1 MVRDPTAAALSK
13 LRAAYDLFRL
23 EKQGSRLTQATILLR
38 PPAGKFFGW
47 LNRCCPGVRRFDDLD
62 ADALRPF
69 TAELEGYQVDPR
81 LLRMP
86 APRWP
91 GKEMTVFHIA
101 LLRRLLAACACPV
114 EELAVRILVG
124 VGGADVGT
132 LRPGAGGSRRAPN
145 LMLDSLDRGHA
156 ELRIRWNAGAKGRR
170 GRRVSGALLY
180 EQYGTLQAVW
190 FRVAQAIGQA
200 VAATVEYA
208 PEHAADAEQKSC
220 SSSLTGRGPRKGI
233 ARVGE
238 LSRRQE
244 VLQAEGCPTPPST
257 RSPGL
262 WIRRS

>member
-132 LRPGAGGSRRAPN
+132 LRPGAGGSRRAPQPDAR
-145 LMLDSLDRGHA
+145 LVGSRARRAADPLERRRQGPPGSPGVRGLAIRAVRDSPGSL
-156 ELRIRWNAGAKGRR
+156 
-170 GRRVSGALLY
+170 VSGGASDRSSRC
-180 EQYGTLQAVW
+180 GDG
-190 FRVAQAIGQA
+190 RV
-200 VAATVEYA
+200 
-208 PEHAADAEQKSC
+208 C
-220 SSSLTGRGPRKGI
+220 S
-233 ARVGE
+233 
-238 LSRRQE
+238 
-244 VLQAEGCPTPPST
+244 
-257 RSPGL
+257 
-262 WIRRS
+262 